1 MYCGN
6 VCIIL
11 NKKRNKNNFK
21 FILLNFDLHNT
32 VLVSEF
38 VIGLAYRSAM
48 TVATL
53 EKWLAYLV
61 LFRRNKIR
69 WRKKTFQITELFP
82 CANAT
87 AEDETI
93 IR

>member
-32 VLVSEF
+32 VLVS
-38 VIGLAYRSAM
+38 VLLIGLQG
-48 TVATL
+48 L
-53 EKWLAYLV
+53 WQLWK
-61 LFRRNKIR
+61 NG
-69 WRKKTFQITELFP
+69 
-82 CANAT
+82 
-87 AEDETI
+87 
-93 IR
+93 